1 MRFLRGGLLV
11 GSKLSSQRF
20 FTTNT
25 QLRGGFFDWEGSDTK
40 ALCASV
46 VKRSG
51 SLFYGLL
58 ALTLLFLSACGQAAT
73 PPASQPAAA
82 TTLVPVLAIS
92 ELAPGPNRIA
102 LGILQNG
109 TPINDP
115 GLELGMRFFYLDG
128 DAPEQVR
135 SESTAVYRGEGLPFG
150 IYVGYASFDQ
160 PGGWGLELSIPQA
173 EGTPSVSR
181 LRLDV
186 LAEPQVPP
194 VGAAAIPSETLTI
207 RDQPDLTQLTSDA
220 SPDPAFY
227 QLSVAEAVAAGE
239 PFVVAF
245 STPGYCQ
252 TAVCAP
258 NQMVLKRLKEQ
269 YQNQINFIHVEVYPY
284 PFGESFRLQR
294 QVPAMRE
301 WKLRTEPWT
310 FLVDGQGVIQ
320 ARFEGGITFAEMEPA
335 LAQLAAGQPVTLP

>member
-1 MRFLRGGLLV
+1 MKDETEFAMRFLITRV
-11 GSKLSSQRF
+11 
-20 FTTNT
+20 
-25 QLRGGFFDWEGSDTK
+25 
-40 ALCASV
+40 
-46 VKRSG
+46 
-51 SLFYGLL
+51 GLL
-58 ALTLLFLSACGQAAT
+58 ALMLLLLSACGQAAA
-73 PPASQPAAA
+73 PAEQSAAA
-82 TTLVPVLAIS
+82 DTLVPVLAVS
-92 ELAPGPNRIA
+92 ELAQGPNRIA
-102 LGILQNG
+102 LGVLQNG
-109 TPINDP
+109 TPINDAN
-115 GLELGMRFFYLDG
+115 LEMGMRFFYLDG

-150 IYVGYASFDQ
+150 IYVGYANFDQ
-160 PGGWGLELSIPQA
+160 PGGWGLELSIPQV
-173 EGTPSVSR
+173 EGEPSVSR

-194 VGAAAIPSETLTI
+194 VGAAAIPSETMTM
-207 RDQPDLTQLTSDA
+207 RDQPDLAQLTSDA
-220 SPDPAFY
+220 SPDPALY
-227 QLSVAEAVAAGE
+227 QLSVAEAIATGA

-269 YQNQINFIHVEVYPY
+269 YQSQINFIHVEVYPY

-335 LAQLAAGQPVTLP
+335 LAQLAAGQPVRLPAP